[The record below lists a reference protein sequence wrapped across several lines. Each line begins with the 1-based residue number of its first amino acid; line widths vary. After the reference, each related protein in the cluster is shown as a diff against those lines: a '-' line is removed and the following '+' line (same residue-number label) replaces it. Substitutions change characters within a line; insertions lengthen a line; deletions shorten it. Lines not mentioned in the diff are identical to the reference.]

1 MFYRLPKSFGQ
12 MVLSKTDLNHAPLHG
27 VRIDYSLQRMLQPLP
42 FNMVILQVHDFF
54 SVGLKRLSPQSDE
67 SSRYPIM
74 YTLTG

>member
-1 MFYRLPKSFGQ
+1 
-12 MVLSKTDLNHAPLHG
+12 
-27 VRIDYSLQRMLQPLP
+27 MLQPLP

-54 SVGLKRLSPQSDE
+54 SVGLKSLSPQSDE